1 MKTARIVFPA
11 LFAVFALTFSLTN
24 CSPKDNMA
32 KQRTLNSAALAQD
45 YTDLIAK
52 ANDAENITTTNSR
65 IALGRVLFYDVALS
79 RNNAVSCGSCHKQQ
93 FAFADNVT
101 KSKGFQDFVA
111 KRNSPPIQ
119 NINQVHRLFWDGRAD
134 SVRQLVFMPIQ
145 DHIEMGFEQ
154 INLLPAKLASIEY
167 YPALFQAA
175 FGSTAVTQ
183 DKIGIALSDFIRIL
197 RSNGSKFDLLTAD
210 GLSSQQELIP
220 GLGASENLGFR
231 TFMGK
236 GRCNSCH
243 RITNGGGS
251 GNFGHTYG
259 ESQPNGNTNTITS
272 VGTNT
277 GLDMVY
283 ADQGEGARTGLTA
296 DEGLF
301 LIPGLRNVALTAPYM
316 HDGRFKTLMEVIE
329 FYDNGVKPHPNL
341 SLKLR
346 DFDAISGNPF
356 LMGIIQS
363 MNESMAS
370 DQFFNEDGFML
381 AQVNALGPVKAK
393 KLGLTVE
400 EKQGLI
406 DFLRTF
412 TDPTFVN
419 DQRLSDPFVVSYN

>member
-1 MKTARIVFPA
+1 MKSAKIVFPA
-11 LFAVFALTFSLTN
+11 LFAVFTLTFSLTN
-24 CSPKDNMA
+24 CSPKDTMV

-52 ANDAENITTTNSR
+52 ANDAENLTTTNSR

-79 RNNAVSCGSCHKQQ
+79 RNNAVACGSCHKQQ
-93 FAFADNVT
+93 FAFADNVA
-101 KSKGFQDFVA
+101 KSKGFQDFNA

-154 INLLPAKLASIEY
+154 INLLPAKLAAIEY

-183 DKIGIALSDFIRIL
+183 DKIGIAISDFIRVL
-197 RSNGSKFDLLTAD
+197 RSDGSKFDQLTAD
-210 GLSSQQELIP
+210 GIDFNQQVIP

-231 TFMGK
+231 TFIGK

-243 RITNGGGS
+243 RITSGGGS
-251 GNFGHTYG
+251 GNFGHSYG
-259 ESQPNGNTNTITS
+259 ESQPNGNSITS

-283 ADQGEGARTGLTA
+283 ADQGEGARTGLTT

-316 HDGRFKTLMEVIE
+316 HDGRFKTLMDVIE

-346 DFDAISGNPF
+346 NLDAVSGNPF
-356 LMGIIQS
+356 LMGIVQN
-363 MNESMAS
+363 MNDAMAS
-370 DQFFNEDGFML
+370 DEFFTEDGMMI
-381 AQVNALGPVKAK
+381 AQANLLGPVVPK
-393 KLGLTVE
+393 KLGLTAE

-412 TDPTFVN
+412 TDPAFVN
-419 DQRLSDPFVVSYN
+419 DQRLAYPFVVSYN